1 MAVLRSAGGP
11 YGQGAFRFTWQGA
24 TVQQAWLEQVEA
36 GMQAEAAEVLND
48 LRQSIHVV
56 TGEMRDKAFARV
68 EVAGTKRQIV
78 AGSEADHAAYEEL
91 GTVYRPGH
99 PQIRGVMDRAAPK
112 LTRRIAEARKGG
124 R

>member
-24 TVQQAWLEQVEA
+24 TVQQAWLSQIQD
-36 GMQAEAAEVLND
+36 GMQTEATEILND
-48 LRQSIHVV
+48 LHQSIHVV

-78 AGSEADHAAYEEL
+78 AGSAAEHAAYEEL
-91 GTVYRPGH
+91 GTSRRPGH
-99 PQIRGVMDRAAPK
+99 PVIRSVLDRHAPHVTQKIAA
-112 LTRRIAEARKGG
+112 ARKGG